1 VVSTQR
7 RLAVVFAV
15 VVAFG
20 AVLAYAFFARGGD
33 ETKRVVGL
41 PIGSEGIAARTSI
54 SPRGELFGD
63 NLTARLD
70 LLIDR
75 EVIDPATIT
84 IETDFKPF
92 RETREPRLERTDH
105 ERLTRLRYFVS
116 LECLTDACAPRSTRK
131 EVKFEPAQVRS
142 RGKLVQRPRWPVLTL
157 GSRLQNPTTDPR
169 DEFNPRTREPTSGL
183 DWRAEVR
190 VAAPTW
196 RIEPTQATVLL
207 VGLALVL
214 LGASLFLLTNAYPG
228 LARRLWR
235 RPAKL
240 TPLERALAA
249 LQHAHQQGAEREH
262 RVALDDLA
270 TELRAVGAPELA
282 GTAYALAWDAPPPEP
297 ERTEGLTEQVR
308 ELIVGRSNGHP

>member
-1 VVSTQR
+1 MSTR
-7 RLAVVFAV
+7 FRVALALAVVVVGAALAFAL
-15 VVAFG
+15 FTRDDG
-20 AVLAYAFFARGGD
+20 NSRP
-33 ETKRVVGL
+33 VGL
-41 PIGSEGIAARTSI
+41 PIGSEGISARTSI

-63 NLTARLD
+63 NVVARLD

-75 EVIDPATIT
+75 EVLDPGTIK
-84 IETDFKPF
+84 IEADFAPY
-92 RETREPRLERTDH
+92 RETAKPRLERIDH
-105 ERLTRLRYFVS
+105 ERLTRMRYVVR
-116 LECLTDACAPRSTRK
+116 LECLVDTCAPRSDRK
-131 EVKFEPAQVRS
+131 EVTFKPAAVRS
-142 RGKLVQRPRWPVLTL
+142 RGRLVQRPRWPVLTV

-196 RIEPTQATVLL
+196 RLDPTQATALL
-207 VGLALVL
+207 VALALAL
-214 LGASLFLLTNAYPG
+214 LGASFFLLTLAYPG

-235 RPAKL
+235 RPAKR
-240 TPLERALAA
+240 TPLERALAV
-249 LQHAHQQGAEREH
+249 LQHARVHGVEREH

-282 GTAYALAWDAPPPEP
+282 GTAYALAWDEPPPAA
-297 ERTEGLTEQVR
+297 ERSAGLSDQVR